1 MKRIG
6 ITETFDPC
14 FVPDW
19 ETKLLKANIVI
30 SKELN
35 DEMIEKLLVVQDRV
49 IFHHTVTGQ
58 GGTILEPNVQTPEH
72 EFEQFKKLLDRGFD
86 YRHYVLRLDPIILW
100 SAETQANI
108 QKVLSMWATVVQ
120 ERQTFMRCR
129 VSVVD
134 LYPHVKQRLD
144 AAGYKVFY
152 DTFTA
157 PDAVFRRVDALLAP
171 YYHTFTF
178 EACAEPKLLPYNIL
192 ECGCASYKDLGIL
205 GVDDKDYGQP
215 EKKQRAECKC
225 LAKKQILNV
234 KPRRCPHGCLYCFWK
249 D

>member
-19 ETKLLKANIVI
+19 ETKLLDANIVI

-35 DEMIEKLLVVQDRV
+35 DEMIEKLLVVQ
-49 IFHHTVTGQ
+49 
-58 GGTILEPNVQTPEH
+58 
-72 EFEQFKKLLDRGFD
+72 
-86 YRHYVLRLDPIILW
+86 
-100 SAETQANI
+100 
-108 QKVLSMWATVVQ
+108 
-120 ERQTFMRCR
+120 ERQAFMRCR

-134 LYPHVKQRLD
+134 LYPHVKQRLT
-144 AAGYKVFY
+144 AVGYKVFY
-152 DTFTA
+152 DNFTA

-178 EACAEPKLLPYNIL
+178 EACADPKLLPYNIL

-205 GVDDKDYGQP
+205 GVDDKEYGQP

-225 LAKKQILNV
+225 LAKKQILDV